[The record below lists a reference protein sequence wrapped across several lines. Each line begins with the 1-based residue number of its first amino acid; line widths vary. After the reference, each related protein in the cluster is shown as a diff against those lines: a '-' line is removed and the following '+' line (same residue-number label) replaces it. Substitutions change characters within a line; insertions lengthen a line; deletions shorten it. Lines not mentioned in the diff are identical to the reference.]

1 MLSPAIS
8 IDIDTGSPV
17 SLIRLFVN
25 PVVDLT
31 LAHWLDIDILN
42 GRVVV
47 PFYIVTRRD
56 TK

>member
-17 SLIRLFVN
+17 SLIRLIVN